1 MNSDLDANQD
11 EASVRDDSDMLAAL
25 IRKAGRRESP
35 PSDAYD
41 QALAAA
47 TQAWQAKVR
56 SRRQRIFV
64 GRLAA
69 GVAVASVA
77 ALLWTN
83 MSLTPDIRIAQV
95 DRIIGSVESRN
106 GPDGDWSQV
115 TEDEQPL
122 YANSRL
128 RTLPGS
134 RLGLRMVNGVSVRV
148 AGSTEFSLDE
158 PGRITLSV
166 GKIYVDS
173 GPAMDPAQQTEVV
186 TAAGTA
192 WDIGTQFEVQ
202 YVSETYR
209 LRVREGRVNL
219 LRESAE
225 IANAAGAQLE
235 IDPAG
240 HVERSQI
247 SPDDPEWQ
255 WVLAVAAAPE
265 IDNKEVSVLLDWIRR
280 ETGRPIRY
288 ENLAVE
294 HKAATTVLHGNI
306 RDLLPMDALDVM
318 LATTDLEYEIQEDG
332 AILIRA
338 REI

>member
-1 MNSDLDANQD
+1 MDSDLNSNHDN
-11 EASVRDDSDMLAAL
+11 ASASDDSDMLAEL
-25 IRKAGRRESP
+25 IRTAGRRETP
-35 PSDAYD
+35 PSEAYD
-41 QALAAA
+41 EALAAA
-47 TQAWQAKVR
+47 TLAWQGKVR
-56 SRRQRIFV
+56 ARRQRVFV

-69 GVAVASVA
+69 GLAVASLSV
-77 ALLWTN
+77 LLWTN
-83 MSLTPDIRIAQV
+83 LSLTPDVRMAQV

-106 GPDGDWSQV
+106 GPDGDWTQV
-115 TEDEQPL
+115 TEDEPAL
-122 YANSRL
+122 LADSRL

-134 RLGLRMVNGVSVRV
+134 LLGLRMANGASLRV

-158 PGRITLSV
+158 PGRITLLR

-173 GPAMDPAQQTEVV
+173 GPVSDPARQTRVV

-202 YVSETYR
+202 YMSEAYR
-209 LRVREGRVNL
+209 LRVREGHVNV
-219 LRESAE
+219 LRDSAE
-225 IANAAGAQLE
+225 IANEAGAQLE
-235 IDPAG
+235 IDSAG
-240 HVERSQI
+240 RLEHSRI
-247 SPDDPEWQ
+247 SPADPEWN
-255 WVLAVAAAPE
+255 WVQSVAAAPE
-265 IDNKEVSVLLDWIRR
+265 IDNKQVSVLLEWIRR

-338 REI
+338 RGT